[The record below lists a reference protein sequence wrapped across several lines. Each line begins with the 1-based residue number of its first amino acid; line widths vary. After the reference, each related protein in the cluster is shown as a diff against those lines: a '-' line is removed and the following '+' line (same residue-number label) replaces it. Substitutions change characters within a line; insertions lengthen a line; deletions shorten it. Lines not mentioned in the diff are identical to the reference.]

1 MDKDGIAMIRQC
13 ICKPCRISVLS
24 YEPNVPDIV
33 LAVGYGI
40 LRSEV
45 FMNDVR
51 TLVKRAIKSV
61 QSGIQ

>member
-1 MDKDGIAMIRQC
+1 MDKDGIAMMRRC
-13 ICKPCRISVLS
+13 MRKPCRISVLS

-51 TLVKRAIKSV
+51 TLVKRAVKNV
-61 QSGIQ
+61 QSGIR